1 MELTAREKR
10 VLDALVELFV
20 RDAGPVSS
28 GHIQE
33 ELGLDVSSATI
44 RNVLHRLEEKG
55 LLYQPHTSAG
65 RIPTRDGYRMYV
77 ETSCRPVRLPNR
89 WVRRIRQELSP
100 QWSGA
105 ELQDV
110 LTRVSQ
116 LLAGLSSNVGFGVA
130 VEDHQTAH
138 IERIEVV
145 QLEHARMLVAVTLDD
160 GMVRTCVVPL
170 QRRYPPLTL
179 ELAENMLNEIVVGCS
194 LNEARQRLDRALAQT
209 HGDAGEIARLVAQE
223 KDRIFEDRSLPT
235 VRLEGATQ
243 IIGQPEFQDPR
254 NLQLLVKILDH
265 PENLGQVLL
274 EQNPGTAITIGVV
287 AGEEE
292 LPFSLVSTGLHLAG
306 WEGHIGILG
315 PMRMRYALALALVN
329 SVAEILSGHFDVD
342 VENGGGT
349 RGRA

>member
-1 MELTAREKR
+1 MELTERER
-10 VLDALVELFV
+10 LILDALVELFV
-20 RDAGPVSS
+20 QDAGPVSS

-33 ELGLDVSSATI
+33 ELGLGVSSATI
-44 RNVLHRLEEKG
+44 RNVLQRLEEKG
-55 LLYQPHTSAG
+55 LLHQPHTSAG
-65 RIPTRDGYRMYV
+65 RVPTRDGYRLYV
-77 ETSCRPVRLPNR
+77 ESSCRPARLPGS
-89 WVRRIRQELSP
+89 WVRRIRQELSS

-110 LTRVSQ
+110 LTRVSH

-145 QLEHARMLVAVTLDD
+145 QLEHTRMLVVVTLDD
-160 GMVRTCVVPL
+160 GMVRTCIVPL
-170 QRRYPPLTL
+170 EQRYPSLTL

-194 LNEARQRLDRALAQT
+194 LGEARQHLDLALAQRL
-209 HGDAGEIARLVAQE
+209 GDAGEIARVVARE

-274 EQNPGTAITIGVV
+274 DQSAGTAITIGVV
-287 AGEEE
+287 AGDEE
-292 LPFSLVSTGLHLAG
+292 LPFSLVSAGLRLVG

-315 PMRMRYALALALVN
+315 PMRMRYSLALALVN
-329 SVAEILSGHFDVD
+329 SVAEILASPEADSTTEGAP
-342 VENGGGT
+342 
-349 RGRA
+349 RGRT